1 MVEPMSPGA
10 GPTSPDFTGIDPDL
24 MRSFVTALERGRDV
38 IGEQSERIRQL
49 LTAAEVSAAG
59 LGPIR
64 EIDGWVGDEL
74 PKLRERLET
83 ISQDLPMLGGAPH
96 IPKQGSM
103 WTGDPLQ
110 DPFQWGLLSYDE
122 KTGKSPAGNAK
133 KGTDLAAEFRRL
145 PELSPGRADAAY
157 DRILDK
163 LADGRKDAYLTAGFF
178 RSLGPEGM
186 LGMVSRLERYDKK
199 AADKHRE
206 VMGDALATAVG
217 GQPALLGSAWQAGT
231 LKKASDYELT
241 TLLRHGMF
249 PTAWLTEIAR
259 SRVGKPVGD
268 GDGARPRRW
277 ETDLAPLLP
286 TLANNPEVARGL
298 FNAMSRED
306 LWDLFTELNRM
317 RSPEQS
323 WKRVGGMDFDIS
335 TEFGRMLAAGGG
347 AYEKDPHSPEAAK
360 FAFNVMTIMGD
371 LKDTDGT
378 ADSPATPM
386 QVAPKARIFMSALAG
401 AYAAE
406 ITEGA
411 NIGDANMIE
420 ESALKPFTSA
430 FGTTAAFT
438 LSPRDTYRFLKTF
451 ADSAARLAPF
461 DRGMGG
467 FSQRLI
473 ADASEKARRTGDVD
487 HLDRVFTALGNVRGF
502 ELAAVEKVQ
511 GDLDAIDEQQKDTFN
526 FFRDATIGVASMYV
540 GAGPVAAYA
549 WYALSTGLSGYG
561 AFIEDEET
569 RMDRA
574 DEADRVAT
582 LGRQHMY
589 AQMLM
594 ANGFVPKVTPAEFQA
609 GRASIVDAKGNL
621 KPFSELIKPPGVP
634 LTDAKG
640 NLRPSFE
647 LTKEGNEGLE
657 AFERWAVAN
666 GMGNNDLS
674 VGDLSEKMAS
684 RFEGGNKR
692 GRERGLAYDS

>member
-1 MVEPMSPGA
+1 MSPGA

-24 MRSFVTALERGRDV
+24 MRTFVTALERGRDV

-83 ISQDLPMLGGAPH
+83 INQDLPMLGQGPH
-96 IPKQGSM
+96 IPKQGSL

-110 DPFQWGLLSYDE
+110 DPFRWGLLPYDE

-145 PELSPGRADAAY
+145 PESSLGLPNAAY
-157 DRILDK
+157 NRILEK
-163 LADGRKDAYLTAGFF
+163 LADGQKDAYLTAGFF
-178 RSLGPEGM
+178 RSIGPEGM
-186 LGMVSRLERYDKK
+186 LSMVSRLERYDKK
-199 AADKHRE
+199 AADKHRK

-217 GQPALLGSAWQAGT
+217 AQPALLGSAWQSGN
-231 LKKASDYELT
+231 LKKASDHELT

-259 SRVGKPVGD
+259 SRVGKPVGA
-268 GDGARPRRW
+268 GDGSRPRRW

-286 TLANNPEVARGL
+286 TLANNPDVARGL

-306 LWDLFTELNRM
+306 LRDLFTELNRM
-317 RSPEQS
+317 RSPEEP
-323 WKRVGGMDFDIS
+323 WKRVGGMDFDVS

-347 AYEKDPHSPEAAK
+347 AYEKGPHSPEAAK

-378 ADSPATPM
+378 TDSPATPM
-386 QVAPKARIFMSALAG
+386 EVAPKARPFMSALAG

-420 ESALKPFTSA
+420 ESVLKPFTSA

-438 LSPRDTYRFLKTF
+438 LSPEDTYRFLKTF
-451 ADSAARLAPF
+451 ADSSANLAPF
-461 DRGMGG
+461 DRAMGG
-467 FSQRLI
+467 FSQKLI
-473 ADASEKARRTGDVD
+473 ADASEKARRTGSVGD
-487 HLDRVFTALGNVRGF
+487 LLQVFKALGNVRGF

-511 GDLDAIDEQQKDTFN
+511 GDLDAIDKQQKDTFN
-526 FFRDATIGVASMYV
+526 FFRDATIGLAGMYI
-540 GAGPVAAYA
+540 GSGPVAAYA

-561 AFIEDEET
+561 AFIEEDVT
-569 RMDRA
+569 RMDRV

-589 AQMLM
+589 AQILM
-594 ANGFVPKVTPAEFQA
+594 ANGFNPTVTPAEFQA
-609 GRASIVDAKGNL
+609 DRVSIIDSQGNL
-621 KPFSELIKPPGVP
+621 KPFSELIKPPDVP
-634 LTDAKG
+634 LTDANG
-640 NLRPSFE
+640 NLRSPSE
-647 LTKEGNEGLE
+647 LLKKGNEGLE
-657 AFERWAVAN
+657 AFEKWAVAN
-666 GMGNNDLS
+666 GMGSEEDLS
-674 VGDLSEKMAS
+674 VGKLSDDTANQ
-684 RFEGGNKR
+684 FEAGNKR
-692 GRERGLAYDS
+692 GRARGLAFDS